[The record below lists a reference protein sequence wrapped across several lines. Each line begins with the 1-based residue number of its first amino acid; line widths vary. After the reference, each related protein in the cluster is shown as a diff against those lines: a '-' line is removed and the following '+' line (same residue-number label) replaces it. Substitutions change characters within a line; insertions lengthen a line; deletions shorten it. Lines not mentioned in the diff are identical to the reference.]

1 MSAIPI
7 LDFAISM
14 IFLALII
21 SLFVSWVIDYYASR
35 LNKKGIFLQ
44 KMLIR
49 LLGDD
54 ESLNWSSRFYRHPMI
69 ESLSIKPERL
79 TSNIPPKLFGQVMAD
94 LIIEEGRDYSFTQDK
109 ETGEIEFSE
118 EVNSERFLNNV
129 KAGLDKIPESD
140 LKRTINLFFEK
151 AEGNT
156 TVFIKSLD
164 DWFEEY
170 TGRIIHGYKRLLR
183 LPMWIL
189 GFVIAFAFNIDSV
202 QVTSELWNN
211 AQMRKSIA
219 AAASDFIEKNENLDD
234 VELSKEFF
242 KEYRTSLG
250 LPVGWSYENDK
261 RCALINEGEPSPWT
275 FWFWVFKIFGFIIT
289 GMVASFG
296 APFWYDALQ
305 KIVGFKK
312 SIKTE

>member
-21 SLFVSWVIDYYASR
+21 SLFVSWVIDFYASR
-35 LNKKGIFLQ
+35 LNKKGRFLQ

-109 ETGEIEFSE
+109 ETGEVEFSE
-118 EVNSERFLNNV
+118 EVNSNKFLENI
-129 KAGLDKIPESD
+129 KAGLDTIPESD
-140 LKRTINLFFEK
+140 LKRTINLFYEK
-151 AEGNT
+151 AEGNV
-156 TVFIKSLD
+156 TVFVKSLD
-164 DWFEEY
+164 DWFDEY

-189 GFVIAFAFNIDSV
+189 GFVVAFAFNIDSV
-202 QVTSELWNN
+202 QITSELWNN
-211 AQMRKSIA
+211 AQMRKSVA
-219 AAASDFIEKNENLDD
+219 AAASDFIEKNENLDE

-242 KEYRTSLG
+242 EEYRTSLG
-250 LPVGWSYENDK
+250 LPVGWKYEKTKMSTLSSDDEPAWAFSYWIIK
-261 RCALINEGEPSPWT
+261 VI
-275 FWFWVFKIFGFIIT
+275 GFIIT
-289 GMVASFG
+289 GLVASFG

-312 SIKTE
+312 TLKTDK